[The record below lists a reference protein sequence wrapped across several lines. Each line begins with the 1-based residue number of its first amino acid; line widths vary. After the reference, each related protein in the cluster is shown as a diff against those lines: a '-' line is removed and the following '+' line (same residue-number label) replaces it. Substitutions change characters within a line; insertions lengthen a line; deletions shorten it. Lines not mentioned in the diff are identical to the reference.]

1 MDKKKENNVSELKRG
16 VMVFVGLAILT
27 VIEFVFGIWEV
38 ASIFLWIIALTKAG
52 LVIWFFM
59 HIFRLF
65 GVDREVHS

>member
-1 MDKKKENNVSELKRG
+1 MENKSSELKRG

-65 GVDREVHS
+65 GGDSEVHS

>member
-1 MDKKKENNVSELKRG
+1 MDNKMENKSSELKRG

-65 GVDREVHS
+65 GGDREVHS